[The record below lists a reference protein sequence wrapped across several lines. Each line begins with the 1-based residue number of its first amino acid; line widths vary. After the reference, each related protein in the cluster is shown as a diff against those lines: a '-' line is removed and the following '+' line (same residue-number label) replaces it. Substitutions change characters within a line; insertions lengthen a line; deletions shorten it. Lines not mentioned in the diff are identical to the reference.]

1 MIRLF
6 GEIYYLDFEVI
17 DGFLNSDS
25 SLKPGELEETEEIL
39 IYNEENKVISRQVTK
54 NITQK
59 PREVNGVRFDI
70 IRGLITD
77 LGDGEEEDSKSEL
90 GVVKLEDMNVRFKL
104 AFNTLTAYRILK
116 PIED

>member
-6 GEIYYLDFEVI
+6 GEIYYIDFDVI

-25 SLKPGELEETEEIL
+25 SLKPGEVEEIEEI
-39 IYNEENKVISRQVTK
+39 IYYDDKGEVVSRQVTK
-54 NITQK
+54 HKTQK

-70 IRGLITD
+70 IRGLIAD
-77 LGDGEEEDSKSEL
+77 LGDGEEDDSKDEL
-90 GVVKLEDMNVRFKL
+90 GIVKLADMKVRFKL